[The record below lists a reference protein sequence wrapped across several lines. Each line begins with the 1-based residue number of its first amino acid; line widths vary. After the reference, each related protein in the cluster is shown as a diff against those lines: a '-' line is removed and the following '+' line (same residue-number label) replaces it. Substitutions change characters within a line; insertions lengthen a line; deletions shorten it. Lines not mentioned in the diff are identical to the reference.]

1 MKNGIFSLVLLL
13 AATLGAAAQ
22 SPVKVGV
29 KIGAN
34 YTHPSGVDFSDWSSA
49 GTVRTGAGLTAG
61 AFVQVHLPV
70 AGLFVEAEALYSTY
84 KQRVDSKTD
93 APVYKVKSEKIEFP
107 LHVGLRFLKVL
118 EVYAGPSF
126 NYLSSSHVDSGQVQ
140 LDDARHGV
148 QTAGDVGA
156 RVVIRKFSVDARYQF
171 PFSGQKSLLEN
182 MGNTVRF
189 KSNPSLFT
197 LSAGYSFL

>member
-1 MKNGIFSLVLLL
+1 MKNGISTLVLFL
-13 AATLGAAAQ
+13 AATLLAAGQ
-22 SPVKVGV
+22 SPVKIGL

-34 YTHPSGVDFSDWSSA
+34 YTHPSGVDFSDWSSS
-49 GTVRTGAGLTAG
+49 GTVRTGAGFTGG
-61 AFVQVHLPV
+61 AFVKVNIPV

-84 KQRVDSKTD
+84 KQRIDSKTD
-93 APVYKVKSEKIEFP
+93 APVYKVKSEKVEFP

-118 EVYAGPSF
+118 EVYTGPSF

-140 LDDARHGV
+140 LDDSRHGV
-148 QTAGDVGA
+148 RMAGDIGA

-171 PFSGQKSLLEN
+171 PFSSQKSLLEN

-189 KSNPSLFT
+189 KSNPSMFT
-197 LSAGYSFL
+197 LAAGYSFL